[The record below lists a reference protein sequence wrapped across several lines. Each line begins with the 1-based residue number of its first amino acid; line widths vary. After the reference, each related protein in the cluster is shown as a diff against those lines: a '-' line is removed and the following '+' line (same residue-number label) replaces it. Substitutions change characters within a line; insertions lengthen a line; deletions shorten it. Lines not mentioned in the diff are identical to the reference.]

1 MLTQEQEK
9 KVEVAFERF
18 RWAAR
23 EAERL
28 FDMPLVVQYSG
39 GKDSDVILQLA
50 KESGVPF
57 RVTHNL
63 TTADPPDNV
72 YYIRRVFALLREEGI
87 DCRINV
93 PKRSLWRIMRETLV
107 IPSRMIRVCCSEL
120 KERKMPDAP
129 YIVTGVRWAES
140 AARRSKSGIA
150 MVHTASVP
158 HPTSPRRTGG
168 EQAAAAAGLLTTD
181 DASSRR
187 LFEQCQMRG
196 VRVLNPIIDW
206 SDEDVWSY
214 LASRGIEGNPLYK
227 EGWTRIG
234 CVGCPLA
241 VRRVRELAFARYPG
255 LYKAWAE
262 SIAYVIARRK
272 AMGNP
277 MFLGGKEIESVDDV
291 LGTWDGKTLKGGWI
305 NTRGVSV
312 RGGSRKV

>member
-1 MLTQEQEK
+1 MLTPEQESK
-9 KVEVAFERF
+9 IATAYERF
-18 RWAAR
+18 RWAAK

-28 FDMPLVVQYSG
+28 FDMPLVVRYSG

-72 YYIRRVFALLREEGI
+72 YYIRRVFARLREEGI
-87 DCRINV
+87 DAKINV
-93 PKRSLWRIMRETLV
+93 PKRSLWKIMRETLV
-107 IPSRMIRVCCSEL
+107 IPSRLVRVCCSEL
-120 KERKMPDAP
+120 KERRMPDAP

-140 AARRSKSGIA
+140 AGRRAKSGIA
-150 MVHTASVP
+150 MVCNASAP
-158 HPTSPRRTGG
+158 PPTSPRYTGV

-206 SDEDVWSY
+206 GDEDVWSY
-214 LASRGIEGNPLYK
+214 LHSRGIEGNPLYK
-227 EGWTRIG
+227 EGWKRIG

-241 VRRVRELAFARYPG
+241 GRRARELAFARYPK
-255 LYKAWAE
+255 LYKAWHDA
-262 SIAYVIARRK
+262 IAYVIARRK
-272 AMGNP
+272 EMGNP
-277 MFLGGKEIESVDDV
+277 MLLMGKEVESVDDV
-291 LGTWDGKTLKGGWI
+291 LGSWVGGRLLGGWI
-305 NTRGVSV
+305 NT
-312 RGGSRKV
+312 

>member
-1 MLTQEQEK
+1 MLTPEQEK
-9 KVEVAFERF
+9 KVEVAYERF
-18 RWAAR
+18 RWAAK

-28 FDMPLVVQYSG
+28 FDMPLVVRYSG

-72 YYIRRVFALLREEGI
+72 YYIRRVFARLREEGI
-87 DCRINV
+87 DAVINY

-107 IPSRMIRVCCSEL
+107 IPSRIRRVCCGEL

-140 AARRSKSGIA
+140 AGRRAKSGIA
-150 MVHTASVP
+150 MVYTSLERAKSRIAMGYTASD
-158 HPTSPRRTGG
+158 R
-168 EQAAAAAGLLTTD
+168 AASGLLTTD

-196 VRVLNPIIDW
+196 VRLLNPIIDW
-206 SDEDVWSY
+206 SDDDVWDY
-214 LASRGIEGNPLYK
+214 LHSRSIEGNPLYK

-241 VRRVRELAFARYPG
+241 GRRARELAFARYPK
-255 LYKAWAE
+255 LYKAWHDA
-262 SIAYVIARRK
+262 IAYVIERRRE
-272 AMGNP
+272 MGNP
-277 MFLGGKEIESVDDV
+277 MCSQGKEIESVEDV
-291 LGTWDGKTLKGGWI
+291 LGAWQDGKLIGGWI
-305 NTRGVSV
+305 NT
-312 RGGSRKV
+312 

>member
-1 MLTQEQEK
+1 M
-9 KVEVAFERF
+9 EVSKELQQKIDTAYERF
-18 RWAAR
+18 RWAAK

-72 YYIRRVFALLREEGI
+72 YYIRRVFARLREEGI
-87 DCRINV
+87 EAKINV

-107 IPSRMIRVCCSEL
+107 IPSRVMRVCCSEL

-140 AARRSKSGIA
+140 AGRRAKSGIA
-150 MVHTASVP
+150 MVY
-158 HPTSPRRTGG
+158 TSSERTS
-168 EQAAAAAGLLTTD
+168 AGLLTTD

-196 VRVLNPIIDW
+196 VRALNPIIDW
-206 SDEDVWSY
+206 SDDDVWSY
-214 LASRGIEGNPLYK
+214 LASRHIEGNPLYK

-241 VRRVRELAFARYPG
+241 GRRAGELEFARYPG
-255 LYKAWAE
+255 LYKAWADAV
-262 SIAYVIARRK
+262 AYVIAKRRE
-272 AMGNP
+272 MGNP
-277 MFLGGKEIESVDDV
+277 MVLMGRPVERVEDV
-291 LGTWDGKTLKGGWI
+291 LGEWCAGKLIGGWM
-305 NTRGVSV
+305 NT
-312 RGGSRKV
+312 

>member
-1 MLTQEQEK
+1 MLTKEQEK
-9 KVEVAFERF
+9 KVEIAYERF
-18 RWAAR
+18 RWAAK

-72 YYIRRVFALLREEGI
+72 YYIRRVFARLREEGI

-93 PKRSLWRIMRETLV
+93 PRRSLWRIMRETLV
-107 IPSRMIRVCCSEL
+107 IPSRVMRVCCNEL

-140 AARRSKSGIA
+140 AGRRAKSGIA
-150 MVHTASVP
+150 MVYTASAHTRV
-158 HPTSPRRTGG
+158 G
-168 EQAAAAAGLLTTD
+168 EQVAAAAGLLTTD

-187 LFEQCQMRG
+187 LFEQCAMRG

-206 SDEDVWSY
+206 SDGDVWSY
-214 LASRGIEGNPLYK
+214 LRSRGIEGNPLYK

-241 VRRVRELAFARYPG
+241 GRRAREIAFARYPK
-255 LYKAWAE
+255 LYKAWRDA
-262 SIAYVIARRK
+262 IAYVIARRK
-272 AMGNP
+272 EMGNP
-277 MFLGGKEIESVDDV
+277 LILMGRPVESVEDV
-291 LGTWDGKTLKGGWI
+291 MGAWDGKTLKGGWI
-305 NTRGVSV
+305 NA
-312 RGGSRKV
+312 

>member
-9 KVEVAFERF
+9 KVEVAYERY
-18 RWAAR
+18 RWAAK

-72 YYIRRVFALLREEGI
+72 YYIRRVFAALREEGI

-93 PKRSLWRIMRETLV
+93 PRRSLWRIMRETLV
-107 IPSRMIRVCCSEL
+107 IPSRIMRVCCSEL

-140 AARRSKSGIA
+140 AGRRAKSGIA
-150 MVHTASVP
+150 MVSTASHAPV
-158 HPTSPRRTGG
+158 GG
-168 EQAAAAAGLLTTD
+168 MEQAAAAAGLLTTD

-206 SDEDVWSY
+206 SDGDVWSY
-214 LASRGIEGNPLYK
+214 LHSRGIEGNPLYK

-241 VRRVRELAFARYPG
+241 SRRAREIAFARYPK
-255 LYKAWAE
+255 LYKAWRDA
-262 SIAYVIARRK
+262 IAYVIARRK
-272 AMGNP
+272 EMGNP
-277 MFLGGKEIESVDDV
+277 MILMGRPVESVEDV
-291 LGTWDGKTLKGGWI
+291 LGEWCAGQLIGGWM
-305 NTRGVSV
+305 NT
-312 RGGSRKV
+312 

>member
-1 MLTQEQEK
+1 MLTPEQDK
-9 KVEVAFERF
+9 KVEVAYERF
-18 RWAAR
+18 RWAAK
-23 EAERL
+23 EADRL

-72 YYIRRVFALLREEGI
+72 YYVRRVFAALREEGI
-87 DCRINV
+87 DCRINI
-93 PKRSLWRIMRETLV
+93 PRRSLWRIMRETLV
-107 IPSRMIRVCCSEL
+107 IPSRQMRVCCGEL
-120 KERKMPDAP
+120 KERRMPDAP

-140 AARRSKSGIA
+140 AGRRAKSGIA
-150 MVHTASVP
+150 TVHTDSEPA
-158 HPTSPRRTGG
+158 RG
-168 EQAAAAAGLLTTD
+168 ERAAAAGLLTTD

-206 SDEDVWSY
+206 SDADVWSY
-214 LASRGIEGNPLYK
+214 LASRHIEGNPLYK

-241 VRRVRELAFARYPG
+241 GRRARELAFARYPK
-255 LYKAWAE
+255 LYKAWRDA
-262 SIAYVIARRK
+262 IAYVIERRRE
-272 AMGNP
+272 MGNP
-277 MFLGGKEIESVDDV
+277 MVLLGKEVESVDDV
-291 LGTWDGKTLKGGWI
+291 LGSWGGKTLKGGWI
-305 NTRGVSV
+305 NR
-312 RGGSRKV
+312 

>member
-1 MLTQEQEK
+1 MLTPEQEK
-9 KVEVAFERF
+9 KVEVAYERF
-18 RWAAR
+18 RWAEK

-72 YYIRRVFALLREEGI
+72 YYIRRVFARLREEGI

-93 PKRSLWRIMRETLV
+93 PKRSLWKIMRETLV
-107 IPSRMIRVCCSEL
+107 IPSRIMRVCCSEL

-140 AARRSKSGIA
+140 AGRRAKSGIA
-150 MVHTASVP
+150 MVHTEFA
-158 HPTSPRRTGG
+158 HTRGW
-168 EQAAAAAGLLTTD
+168 EEKAAATAGLLTTD

-206 SDEDVWSY
+206 SDDDVWAY
-214 LASRGIEGNPLYK
+214 LHSREIDGNPLYK

-241 VRRVRELAFARYPG
+241 GRRAREIAFARYPK
-255 LYKAWAE
+255 LYKAWHDA
-262 SIAYVIARRK
+262 IAYVIARRK
-272 AMGNP
+272 EMGNP
-277 MFLGGKEIESVDDV
+277 MVLMGRPVESVDEV
-291 LGTWDGKTLKGGWI
+291 LGAWVGGRLLGGWI
-305 NTRGVSV
+305 NT
-312 RGGSRKV
+312 

>member
-1 MLTQEQEK
+1 M
-9 KVEVAFERF
+9 EVSKELQQKIDTAYERF
-18 RWAAR
+18 RWAAK

-72 YYIRRVFALLREEGI
+72 YYIRRVFARLREEGI
-87 DCRINV
+87 DAKINV
-93 PKRSLWRIMRETLV
+93 PKRSLWRIMREMLV
-107 IPSRMIRVCCSEL
+107 IPSRMMRVCCSEL
-120 KERKMPDAP
+120 KERRMPDAP

-140 AARRSKSGIA
+140 AGRRAKSGIA
-150 MVHTASVP
+150 MVHTASAP
-158 HPTSPRRTGG
+158 PPTSPRYTGG
-168 EQAAAAAGLLTTD
+168 EQVAAAAGPLTTD

-206 SDEDVWSY
+206 SDDDVWSY
-214 LASRGIEGNPLYK
+214 LRSRGIEGNPLYK

-241 VRRVRELAFARYPG
+241 GRRARELAFARYPK

-262 SIAYVIARRK
+262 SVAYVIARRK
-272 AMGNP
+272 EMGNP
-277 MFLGGKEIESVDDV
+277 MVFMGRPVESVDDV
-291 LGTWDGKTLKGGWI
+291 FGAWDGKPLVGG
-305 NTRGVSV
+305 GAKSMK
-312 RGGSRKV
+312 KV

>member
-1 MLTQEQEK
+1 M
-9 KVEVAFERF
+9 EVSKINTAYERF
-18 RWAAR
+18 RWAAK

-72 YYIRRVFALLREEGI
+72 YYIRRVFAALREEGI

-93 PKRSLWRIMRETLV
+93 PRRSLWRIMRETLV
-107 IPSRMIRVCCSEL
+107 IPSRIMRVCCSEL
-120 KERKMPDAP
+120 KERRMPNAP

-140 AARRSKSGIA
+140 AGRRAKSGIA
-150 MVHTASVP
+150 MVYTARERGV
-158 HPTSPRRTGG
+158 
-168 EQAAAAAGLLTTD
+168 EEKAAAAGLLTTD

-187 LFEQCQMRG
+187 LFEQCQLRG

-206 SDEDVWSY
+206 SDDDVWAY
-214 LASRGIEGNPLYK
+214 LHSRGIEGNPLYK

-234 CVGCPLA
+234 CVGCPRA
-241 VRRVRELAFARYPG
+241 CRRARELAFARYPK
-255 LYKAWAE
+255 LYKAWRDA
-262 SIAYVIARRK
+262 IAYVIERRK
-272 AMGNP
+272 EMGNP
-277 MFLGGKEIESVDDV
+277 MFLEGKEVESVEDV
-291 LGTWDGKTLKGGWI
+291 LGTLCAGRLIGGWM
-305 NTRGVSV
+305 NT
-312 RGGSRKV
+312 

>member
-1 MLTQEQEK
+1 M
-9 KVEVAFERF
+9 EVSKIDTAYERF
-18 RWAAR
+18 RWAAK

-28 FDMPLVVQYSG
+28 FDMPLVVRYSG
-39 GKDSDVILQLA
+39 GKDSDVILQIA

-72 YYIRRVFALLREEGI
+72 YYVRRVFAALREEGI
-87 DCRINV
+87 EAKINI

-107 IPSRMIRVCCSEL
+107 IPSRIMRVCCSEL

-140 AARRSKSGIA
+140 AGRRAKSGIA
-150 MVHTASVP
+150 MVYTERPS
-158 HPTSPRRTGG
+158 TS
-168 EQAAAAAGLLTTD
+168 AGLLTTD

-187 LFEQCQMRG
+187 LFEQCRMRG

-206 SDEDVWSY
+206 SDDDVWSY

-241 VRRVRELAFARYPG
+241 GRRARELAFARYPK
-255 LYKAWAE
+255 LYKAWHDA
-262 SIAYVIARRK
+262 IAYVIARRRE
-272 AMGNP
+272 MGNP
-277 MFLGGKEIESVDDV
+277 TVWMGRPVESVEDV
-291 LGTWDGKTLKGGWI
+291 LGEWDG
-305 NTRGVSV
+305 V
-312 RGGSRKV
+312 RGG

>member
-1 MLTQEQEK
+1 M
-9 KVEVAFERF
+9 EVSKELQRKIDTAYERF

-168 EQAAAAAGLLTTD
+168 GARSCRRGAPHYG
-181 DASSRR
+181 RR
-187 LFEQCQMRG
+187 LLASPLRAM
-196 VRVLNPIIDW
+196 
-206 SDEDVWSY
+206 SDE
-214 LASRGIEGNPLYK
+214 
-227 EGWTRIG
+227 G
-234 CVGCPLA
+234 CACA
-241 VRRVRELAFARYPG
+241 
-255 LYKAWAE
+255 
-262 SIAYVIARRK
+262 
-272 AMGNP
+272 
-277 MFLGGKEIESVDDV
+277 
-291 LGTWDGKTLKGGWI
+291 
-305 NTRGVSV
+305 
-312 RGGSRKV
+312 

>member
-9 KVEVAFERF
+9 KVEVAYERF
-18 RWAAR
+18 RWAAK

-28 FDMPLVVQYSG
+28 FDMPLVVRYSG

-72 YYIRRVFALLREEGI
+72 YYIRGVFARLREEGI
-87 DCRINV
+87 DCRIDL
-93 PKRSLWRIMRETLV
+93 PRRSLWRIMRETLV
-107 IPSRMIRVCCSEL
+107 IPSRIMRVCCSEL

-140 AARRSKSGIA
+140 AGRRAKSGIA
-150 MVHTASVP
+150 MVHT
-158 HPTSPRRTGG
+158 TSAPIHRGVG
-168 EQAAAAAGLLTTD
+168 QAAAAAGLLTTD

-241 VRRVRELAFARYPG
+241 GRRARELAFARYPK

-262 SIAYVIARRK
+262 SVAYVIERRRE
-272 AMGNP
+272 MGNP
-277 MFLGGKEIESVDDV
+277 MLLMGRPAESVDDV
-291 LGTWDGKTLKGGWI
+291 LGAWDGETLKGGWI
-305 NTRGVSV
+305 NT
-312 RGGSRKV
+312 

>member
-9 KVEVAFERF
+9 KVEVAYERF
-18 RWAAR
+18 RWAAK

-28 FDMPLVVQYSG
+28 FDMPLVVRYSG

-72 YYIRRVFALLREEGI
+72 YYIRRVFAALREEGI

-93 PKRSLWRIMRETLV
+93 PRRSLWRIMRETLV
-107 IPSRMIRVCCSEL
+107 IPSRVMRVCCSEL
-120 KERKMPDAP
+120 KERRMPDAP

-140 AARRSKSGIA
+140 AGRRAKSGIA
-150 MVHTASVP
+150 MVHTASAP
-158 HPTSPRRTGG
+158 PQQRYAGC

-181 DASSRR
+181 DASTRR

-206 SDEDVWSY
+206 SDDDVWSY
-214 LASRGIEGNPLYK
+214 LHSRGIEGNPLYK

-241 VRRVRELAFARYPG
+241 SRRARELAFARYPK
-255 LYKAWAE
+255 LYKAWHDA
-262 SIAYVIARRK
+262 IAYVIERRK
-272 AMGNP
+272 EMGNP
-277 MFLGGKEIESVDDV
+277 MFLAGKEVESVDDV
-291 LGTWDGKTLKGGWI
+291 LGVWDGVELRGGWM
-305 NTRGVSV
+305 NT
-312 RGGSRKV
+312 

>member
-9 KVEVAFERF
+9 KVEVAYERF
-18 RWAAR
+18 RWAAK

-28 FDMPLVVQYSG
+28 FDMPIVVRYSG

-72 YYIRRVFALLREEGI
+72 YYIRHVFARLREEGI
-87 DCRINV
+87 EAKINI

-107 IPSRMIRVCCSEL
+107 IPSRLVRVCCSEL

-140 AARRSKSGIA
+140 AGRRAKSGIA
-150 MVHTASVP
+150 MVFTASAP
-158 HPTSPRRTGG
+158 PTTSPRYTGV

-187 LFEQCQMRG
+187 LFEQCQMKG

-206 SDEDVWSY
+206 SDDDVWDY
-214 LASRGIEGNPLYK
+214 LHSRGIEGNPLYK

-241 VRRVRELAFARYPG
+241 GRRARELAFARYPK
-255 LYKAWAE
+255 LYKAWADA
-262 SIAYVIARRK
+262 IAYVIARRRE
-272 AMGNP
+272 MGNP
-277 MFLGGKEIESVDDV
+277 MFLAGKEVESVEDV
-291 LGTWDGKTLKGGWI
+291 LGEWCAGKLIGGWM
-305 NTRGVSV
+305 NT
-312 RGGSRKV
+312 

>member
-1 MLTQEQEK
+1 M
-9 KVEVAFERF
+9 EVSKINTAYERF
-18 RWAAR
+18 RWAAK

-50 KESGVPF
+50 KESGAPF

-72 YYIRRVFALLREEGI
+72 YYIRRVFAALREEGI

-93 PKRSLWRIMRETLV
+93 PRRSLWKIMRETLV
-107 IPSRMIRVCCSEL
+107 IPSRIMRVCCSEL
-120 KERKMPDAP
+120 KDRKIADAP

-140 AARRSKSGIA
+140 AGRRAKSGIA
-150 MVHTASVP
+150 MVYSARARGV
-158 HPTSPRRTGG
+158 
-168 EQAAAAAGLLTTD
+168 EEKAAAAWLLTTD

-206 SDEDVWSY
+206 SDDDVWSY
-214 LASRGIEGNPLYK
+214 LHSRGIEGNPLYK

-241 VRRVRELAFARYPG
+241 GRRAREIAFARYPK
-255 LYKAWAE
+255 LYKAWRDA
-262 SIAYVIARRK
+262 IAYVIARRK
-272 AMGNP
+272 EMGNP
-277 MFLGGKEIESVDDV
+277 MFLAGKEVESVDDV
-291 LGTWDGKTLKGGWI
+291 LGAWDGVRLRGGWM
-305 NTRGVSV
+305 NA
-312 RGGSRKV
+312 

>member
-1 MLTQEQEK
+1 M
-9 KVEVAFERF
+9 EVSKELQQKIDTAYERF
-18 RWAAR
+18 RWAAK

-72 YYIRRVFALLREEGI
+72 YYIRRVFAALREEGI
-87 DCRINV
+87 EAKINI
-93 PKRSLWRIMRETLV
+93 PKRSLWKIMRETLV
-107 IPSRMIRVCCSEL
+107 IPSRLIRVCCSEL

-140 AARRSKSGIA
+140 AGRRAKSGIA
-150 MVHTASVP
+150 MVYNATA
-158 HPTSPRRTGG
+158 R
-168 EQAAAAAGLLTTD
+168 ADAGLLTTD

-206 SDEDVWSY
+206 GDDDVWYY
-214 LASRGIEGNPLYK
+214 LASRHIEGNPLYK

-241 VRRVRELAFARYPG
+241 CRRAREIAFARYPK
-255 LYKAWAE
+255 LYKAWHDA
-262 SIAYVIARRK
+262 IAYVIARRRE
-272 AMGNP
+272 MGNP
-277 MFLGGKEIESVDDV
+277 MFLAGKEVESVEDV
-291 LGTWDGKTLKGGWI
+291 LGEWDGEKLRGGWI
-305 NTRGVSV
+305 NT
-312 RGGSRKV
+312 

>member
-1 MLTQEQEK
+1 MLTKEQEQ
-9 KVEVAFERF
+9 KVEVAYERF
-18 RWAAR
+18 RWAAK
-23 EAERL
+23 EADRL
-28 FDMPLVVQYSG
+28 FDMPIVVQYSG

-72 YYIRRVFALLREEGI
+72 YYIRRVFAALRQEGI

-93 PKRSLWRIMRETLV
+93 PKRSLWKMMRETLV
-107 IPSRMIRVCCSEL
+107 IPSRLTRVCCREL

-140 AARRSKSGIA
+140 PGRRAKSGVA
-150 MVHTASVP
+150 MVYTTA
-158 HPTSPRRTGG
+158 GG

-206 SDEDVWSY
+206 GDADVWDD
-214 LASRGIEGNPLYK
+214 LHSRHIEGNPLYK

-241 VRRVRELAFARYPG
+241 GRRARELAFARYPK
-255 LYKAWAE
+255 LYKAWRDA
-262 SIAYVIARRK
+262 IAYVIARRK
-272 AMGNP
+272 EMGNP
-277 MFLGGKEIESVDDV
+277 MFLAGKEVESVEDV
-291 LGTWDGKTLKGGWI
+291 LGAWGA
-305 NTRGVSV
+305 NP
-312 RGGSRKV
+312 

>member
-1 MLTQEQEK
+1 MRAKERRKKDMLTPEQEK
-9 KVEVAFERF
+9 KVEVAYERF
-18 RWAAR
+18 RWAAK
-23 EAERL
+23 EADRL

-72 YYIRRVFALLREEGI
+72 YYIRRVFAALREEGI
-87 DCRINV
+87 EAKINV

-107 IPSRMIRVCCSEL
+107 IPSRMMRVCCGEL

-140 AARRSKSGIA
+140 ANRRAKSGIA
-150 MVHTASVP
+150 MVYTESDRAD
-158 HPTSPRRTGG
+158 R
-168 EQAAAAAGLLTTD
+168 AAAAGLLTTD

-206 SDEDVWSY
+206 SDDDVWDY
-214 LASRGIEGNPLYK
+214 LASRHIEGNPLYK

-241 VRRVRELAFARYPG
+241 GRRARELAFARYPK
-255 LYKAWAE
+255 LYKAWVDA
-262 SIAYVIARRK
+262 IAYVIARRRE
-272 AMGNP
+272 MGNP
-277 MFLGGKEIESVDDV
+277 MILMGKEVETVEDV
-291 LGTWDGKTLKGGWI
+291 LGAWG
-305 NTRGVSV
+305 R
-312 RGGSRKV
+312 R

>member
-9 KVEVAFERF
+9 KVEVAYERY
-18 RWAAR
+18 RWAAK

-28 FDMPLVVQYSG
+28 FDMPLVVRYSG

-72 YYIRRVFALLREEGI
+72 YYIRRVFAALREEGI

-93 PKRSLWRIMRETLV
+93 PRRSLWRIMRETLV
-107 IPSRMIRVCCSEL
+107 IPSRIMRVCCSEL
-120 KERKMPDAP
+120 KERRMPDAP

-140 AARRSKSGIA
+140 AGRRAKSGIA
-150 MVHTASVP
+150 MVYTARERGV
-158 HPTSPRRTGG
+158 
-168 EQAAAAAGLLTTD
+168 EEKAAAAGLLTTD

-187 LFEQCQMRG
+187 LFEQCQLRG

-206 SDEDVWSY
+206 SDDDVWCY
-214 LASRGIEGNPLYK
+214 LHSRGIEGNPLYK

-234 CVGCPLA
+234 CVGCPRA
-241 VRRVRELAFARYPG
+241 GRRARELAFARYPK
-255 LYKAWAE
+255 LYKAWHDA
-262 SIAYVIARRK
+262 IAYVIERRK
-272 AMGNP
+272 EMGNP
-277 MFLGGKEIESVDDV
+277 MFLEGKEVESVEDV
-291 LGTWDGKTLKGGWI
+291 LGTLCAGRLIGGWM
-305 NTRGVSV
+305 NT
-312 RGGSRKV
+312 

>member
-1 MLTQEQEK
+1 MLTPEQESK
-9 KVEVAFERF
+9 IATAYERF
-18 RWAAR
+18 RWAAK

-72 YYIRRVFALLREEGI
+72 YYIRRVFARLREEGI
-87 DCRINV
+87 DAKINV
-93 PKRSLWRIMRETLV
+93 PRRSLWRIMRETLV
-107 IPSRMIRVCCSEL
+107 IPSRIMRVCCGEL

-140 AARRSKSGIA
+140 AGRRAKSGIA
-150 MVHTASVP
+150 MVHAE
-158 HPTSPRRTGG
+158 HPSTS
-168 EQAAAAAGLLTTD
+168 AGLLTTD

-187 LFEQCQMRG
+187 LFEQCRMRG

-206 SDEDVWSY
+206 SDDDVLDY
-214 LASRGIEGNPLYK
+214 LHSRGIEGNPLYK

-234 CVGCPLA
+234 CVGCPLSG
-241 VRRVRELAFARYPG
+241 RRARELAFARYPK
-255 LYKAWAE
+255 LYKAWHDA
-262 SIAYVIARRK
+262 IAYVIERRK
-272 AMGNP
+272 EMGNP
-277 MFLGGKEIESVDDV
+277 MILMGRPVESVDDV
-291 LGTWDGKTLKGGWI
+291 LGAWDGKTLKGGWI
-305 NTRGVSV
+305 NT
-312 RGGSRKV
+312 

>member
-1 MLTQEQEK
+1 M
-9 KVEVAFERF
+9 EVSKELQRKIDTAYERF
-18 RWAAR
+18 RWAAK

-28 FDMPLVVQYSG
+28 FDMPLVVRYSG

-72 YYIRRVFALLREEGI
+72 YYIRRVFARLREEGI

-93 PKRSLWRIMRETLV
+93 PKRSLWKIMRETLV
-107 IPSRMIRVCCSEL
+107 IPSRIMRVCCSEL

-140 AARRSKSGIA
+140 AGRRAKSGIA
-150 MVHTASVP
+150 MVHTASA
-158 HPTSPRRTGG
+158 HTRGG

-241 VRRVRELAFARYPG
+241 GRRARELAFARYPK
-255 LYKAWAE
+255 LYKAWHDAI
-262 SIAYVIARRK
+262 SYVIERRRQ
-272 AMGNP
+272 MGNP
-277 MFLGGKEIESVDDV
+277 MFLGGKEVETVDDV
-291 LGTWDGKTLKGGWI
+291 LGAWGGKTLKGGWI
-305 NTRGVSV
+305 NT
-312 RGGSRKV
+312 

>member
-1 MLTQEQEK
+1 MLTPEQDK
-9 KVEVAFERF
+9 KVEIAYERF
-18 RWAAR
+18 RWAAK

-28 FDMPLVVQYSG
+28 FDLPLVVSYSG

-72 YYIRRVFALLREEGI
+72 YYIRRVFRQLREEGI
-87 DCRINV
+87 DAVINY

-107 IPSRMIRVCCSEL
+107 IPSRIMRVCCSEL
-120 KERKMPDAP
+120 KERTMPDAP

-140 AARRSKSGIA
+140 AGRRAKSGIA
-150 MVHTASVP
+150 MVYTVSD
-158 HPTSPRRTGG
+158 RTTR
-168 EQAAAAAGLLTTD
+168 AAAAGLLTTD

-187 LFEQCQMRG
+187 LFEQCQMKG

-206 SDEDVWSY
+206 SDSDVWDY
-214 LASRGIEGNPLYK
+214 LHSRGIEGNPLYK

-241 VRRVRELAFARYPG
+241 GKRARALAFARYPK
-255 LYKAWAE
+255 LYKAWADA
-262 SIAYVIARRK
+262 IAHVIARRK
-272 AMGNP
+272 EMGNP
-277 MFLGGKEIESVDDV
+277 MVLLGKEVESVDDV
-291 LGTWDGKTLKGGWI
+291 LGAWDGGTLIGGWI
-305 NTRGVSV
+305 NT
-312 RGGSRKV
+312 

>member
-9 KVEVAFERF
+9 KIEVAYERF
-18 RWAAR
+18 RWAAK

-72 YYIRRVFALLREEGI
+72 YYIRRVFAALRENGI
-87 DCRINV
+87 EAKINI
-93 PKRSLWRIMRETLV
+93 PKRSLWKIMRETLV
-107 IPSRMIRVCCSEL
+107 IPSRLMRVCCREL

-140 AARRSKSGIA
+140 AGRRAKSGIA
-150 MVHTASVP
+150 MVHAKSAP
-158 HPTSPRRTGG
+158 
-168 EQAAAAAGLLTTD
+168 AAAAGLLTTD

-206 SDEDVWSY
+206 GDDDVWEY
-214 LASRGIEGNPLYK
+214 LASRHIEGNPLYK

-241 VRRVRELAFARYPG
+241 GRRAFELAFARYPK
-255 LYKAWAE
+255 LYKAWADA
-262 SIAYVIARRK
+262 IAYVIARRRE
-272 AMGNP
+272 MGNP
-277 MFLGGKEIESVDDV
+277 MILMGRPVESVDDV
-291 LGTWDGKTLKGGWI
+291 LGEWSGGKLVGGWM
-305 NTRGVSV
+305 NT
-312 RGGSRKV
+312 

>member
-1 MLTQEQEK
+1 MLTPEQEK
-9 KVEVAFERF
+9 KVEVAYERF
-18 RWAAR
+18 RWAAK

-28 FDMPLVVQYSG
+28 FDMPLVVKYSG

-72 YYIRRVFALLREEGI
+72 YYIRRVFARLREEGI
-87 DCRINV
+87 DCRINI
-93 PKRSLWRIMRETLV
+93 PKRSLWKIMRETLV
-107 IPSRMIRVCCSEL
+107 IPSRIVRVCCSEL

-140 AARRSKSGIA
+140 AGRRAKSGIA
-150 MVHTASVP
+150 MVHTATY
-158 HPTSPRRTGG
+158 HPRGG
-168 EQAAAAAGLLTTD
+168 EEQVAAAAGLLTTD

-206 SDEDVWSY
+206 SDGDVWSY
-214 LASRGIEGNPLYK
+214 LSSRGIEGNPLYK

-241 VRRVRELAFARYPG
+241 GRRARELAFARYPK
-255 LYKAWAE
+255 LYKAWHDA
-262 SIAYVIARRK
+262 IAYVIAKRK
-272 AMGNP
+272 EMGNP
-277 MFLGGKEIESVDDV
+277 MCLQGKEVETVDDV
-291 LGTWDGKTLKGGWI
+291 LGSWDGKTLKGGWM
-305 NTRGVSV
+305 NT
-312 RGGSRKV
+312 

>member
-9 KVEVAFERF
+9 KVEVAYERF
-18 RWAAR
+18 RWAAK

-28 FDMPLVVQYSG
+28 FDLPLVVGYSG

-72 YYIRRVFALLREEGI
+72 YYIRGVFAALREEGI

-93 PKRSLWRIMRETLV
+93 PRRSLWKIMRETLV
-107 IPSRMIRVCCSEL
+107 IPSRMMRVCCSEL
-120 KERKMPDAP
+120 KERKMADAP

-140 AARRSKSGIA
+140 AGRRAKSGIA
-150 MVHTASVP
+150 MVYTASDRS
-158 HPTSPRRTGG
+158 TR
-168 EQAAAAAGLLTTD
+168 AAAAGLLTTD

-187 LFEQCQMRG
+187 LFEQCAMRG

-206 SDEDVWSY
+206 SDSDVWDY
-214 LASRGIEGNPLYK
+214 LHSRGIDGNPLYK

-241 VRRVRELAFARYPG
+241 GRRACELEFARYPR
-255 LYKAWAE
+255 LYKAWHDA
-262 SIAYVIARRK
+262 IAYVIAKREE
-272 AMGNP
+272 MGNP
-277 MFLGGKEIESVDDV
+277 MVLLGRPVESVDDV
-291 LGTWDGKTLKGGWI
+291 LGAWDGKTLKGGWI
-305 NTRGVSV
+305 NT
-312 RGGSRKV
+312 

>member
-1 MLTQEQEK
+1 MLTPEQEK
-9 KVEVAFERF
+9 KVEVAYERF
-18 RWAAR
+18 RWAAK

-28 FDMPLVVQYSG
+28 FDMPIVVQYSG

-72 YYIRRVFALLREEGI
+72 YYIRRVFARLREEGI
-87 DCRINV
+87 DCRINY
-93 PKRSLWRIMRETLV
+93 PKRSLWKIMRETLV
-107 IPSRMIRVCCSEL
+107 IPLRVMRVCCAEL

-140 AARRSKSGIA
+140 AGRRKKSGIA
-150 MVHTASVP
+150 MVYTASD
-158 HPTSPRRTGG
+158 RTARPAKG
-168 EQAAAAAGLLTTD
+168 GLLTTD

-187 LFEQCQMRG
+187 LFEQCQMKG

-206 SDEDVWSY
+206 SDSDVWDY
-214 LASRGIEGNPLYK
+214 LHSRGIEGNPLYK

-241 VRRVRELAFARYPG
+241 GKRAREIAFARYPK
-255 LYKAWAE
+255 LYKAWHDA
-262 SIAYVIARRK
+262 IAYVIEKRK
-272 AMGNP
+272 EMGNP
-277 MFLGGKEIESVDDV
+277 MVSMGRPVESVEDV
-291 LGTWDGKTLKGGWI
+291 LGAWRAGKLIGGWI
-305 NTRGVSV
+305 NT
-312 RGGSRKV
+312 